1 MSLEEKQ
8 REWDNIKSGER
19 HCWNYIDTTTED
31 EDCTEIQD
39 RLSDYDGRK
48 RAILKDY
55 KVCGCGK
62 LSKKA
67 TWICVHCSKDFR
79 EPAQ

>member
-19 HCWNYIDTTTED
+19 HCWNYIDTATED
-31 EDCTEIQD
+31 EDCNEIQD
-39 RLSDYDGRK
+39 RLSDYHNRK
-48 RAILKDY
+48 QVILRDY
-55 KVCGCGK
+55 KVCDCGK